1 MNRKETLRALLN
13 PQAAA
18 RPPESPA
25 ETPEPPGASSPEVSE
40 PRRTTGSGAVRSM
53 GLTLQ
58 KLSAEAE
65 NARALR
71 VQLAQGASVVE
82 LDPEL
87 IEPSF
92 ISDRFSRDQDDL
104 FLALVESIRTHGQ
117 QVPVLLR
124 PYPDKPGRYQ
134 VAYGHRRIEAARRL
148 GQKVRALIR
157 DLSDVELVIAQ
168 GKENSERKDLS
179 FIERAVFARHL
190 EERGF
195 DRSTII
201 AALSVDKAEAARLL
215 SVAHSIPAQL
225 VLAIGPAPK
234 AGRPRWLALAQLL
247 NAKPSTQIIEQYLND
262 PALKQMDS
270 DGRFIRLF
278 TLLSSRH
285 RLERTPA
292 VWKDAAGRPIVRI
305 EPGARKTRLTID
317 EKLAPAFGAFIM
329 AKLDDLYQAFGQQS
343 GRSKSEPPGVS
354 PD

>member
-13 PQAAA
+13 PQSA
-18 RPPESPA
+18 
-25 ETPEPPGASSPEVSE
+25 ASSPESPTVVAPAPPDVSAQESTE
-40 PRRTTGSGAVRSM
+40 PRRTGSGAVRSM

-71 VQLAQGASVVE
+71 AQLAQGASVIE

-92 ISDRFSRDQDDL
+92 VSDRLSREDDDQ
-104 FLALVESIRTHGQ
+104 FMALVESIRTHGQ
-117 QVPVLLR
+117 QVPVLVR
-124 PYPDKPGRYQ
+124 PCPGKPGRYQ
-134 VAYGHRRIEAARRL
+134 VAYGHRRIRAAKVL
-148 GQKVRALIR
+148 GHKVRALIR
-157 DLSDVELVIAQ
+157 DLSDAELVIAQ

-179 FIERAVFARHL
+179 FIERALFARHL

-201 AALSVDKAEAARLL
+201 AALSVDKAEVARFL
-215 SVAHSIPAQL
+215 SVAHAVPAQL

-247 NAKPSTQIIEQYLND
+247 GAKPSGEIVEQYLND

-270 DGRFIRLF
+270 DGRFVRLF
-278 TLLSSRH
+278 TLLSSRN
-285 RLERTPA
+285 RLRRTPSI
-292 VWKDAAGRPIVRI
+292 WKDSTGRPIVRI
-305 EPGARKTRLTID
+305 EPGAKKTRLTID
-317 EKLAPAFGAFIM
+317 EKLAPAFGAFV
-329 AKLDDLYQAFGQQS
+329 ASKLDDLYRAFGER
-343 GRSKSEPPGVS
+343 GRRGESE
-354 PD
+354 

>member
-13 PQAAA
+13 PQAGA
-18 RPPESPA
+18 RSA
-25 ETPEPPGASSPEVSE
+25 EPPATEAPENASGTPSQEVSE
-40 PRRTTGSGAVRSM
+40 QPRRTGSGAVRSM

-71 VQLAQGASVVE
+71 AQLAQGASVVE

-92 ISDRFSRDQDDL
+92 ISDRFSRDEDEL
-104 FLALVESIRTHGQ
+104 FMALIESIRTHGQ

-124 PYPDKPGRYQ
+124 PCPGKPGRYQ
-134 VAYGHRRIEAARRL
+134 VAYGHRRIQAASRL
-148 GQKVRALIR
+148 GQKVRAMIR

-195 DRSTII
+195 DRATII
-201 AALSVDKAEAARLL
+201 AALAVDKAEVARFL
-215 SVAHSIPAQL
+215 SVAHSVPAEL

-234 AGRPRWLALAQLL
+234 AGRPRWLALARLL
-247 NAKPSTQIIEQYLND
+247 SATPSKEKIVDQYLDD
-262 PALKQMDS
+262 PALKQMDT

-278 TLLSSRH
+278 TLLSSRN
-285 RLERTPA
+285 RLGRTTPS
-292 VWKDAAGRPIVRI
+292 VWRDSGGRPIVRI
-305 EPGARKTRLTID
+305 EPGARKTTLTID
-317 EKLAPAFGAFIM
+317 EKLAPAFGAFITS
-329 AKLDDLYQAFGQQS
+329 KLDDLYRAFGEQS
-343 GRSKSEPPGVS
+343 GCNDAE
-354 PD
+354 

>member
-1 MNRKETLRALLN
+1 
-13 PQAAA
+13 
-18 RPPESPA
+18 
-25 ETPEPPGASSPEVSE
+25 
-40 PRRTTGSGAVRSM
+40 M

-71 VQLAQGASVVE
+71 AQLAQGASAVE

-92 ISDRFSRDQDDL
+92 ISDRLSRDEDG
-104 FLALVESIRTHGQ
+104 FFMALVESIRTHGQ
-117 QVPVLLR
+117 QVPVLVR
-124 PYPDKPGRYQ
+124 PCPDKPGRYQ
-134 VAYGHRRIEAARRL
+134 VAYGHRRIRAAKVL

-157 DLSDVELVIAQ
+157 ELSDPELVIAQ

-201 AALSVDKAEAARLL
+201 AALSVDKAEVARFL
-215 SVAHSIPAQL
+215 SVAHSVPVQL

-247 NAKPSTQIIEQYLND
+247 RAKPSKEIVEQYLND
-262 PALKQMDS
+262 PAIKQMDS
-270 DGRFIRLF
+270 DSRFIRLF
-278 TLLSSRH
+278 TALSSRN
-285 RLERTPA
+285 RLGHNPS
-292 VWKDAAGRPIVRI
+292 VWKDSDGRPIVRI
-305 EPGARKTRLTID
+305 EPGTRKTKLTID
-317 EKLAPAFGAFIM
+317 EKLAPAFGAFITS
-329 AKLDDLYQAFGQQS
+329 KLDDLYRAFSEQD
-343 GRSKSEPPGVS
+343 GRSNESE
-354 PD
+354 

>member
-13 PQAAA
+13 PQATA
-18 RPPESPA
+18 RPAESPGEPA
-25 ETPEPPGASSPEVSE
+25 PEIPHAPSQAGFE
-40 PRRTTGSGAVRSM
+40 PKRVGSGAVRSM

-65 NARALR
+65 AARALR
-71 VQLAQGASVVE
+71 AQLAQGASVVE

-92 ISDRFSRDQDDL
+92 ISDRFYRDQDEP
-104 FLALVESIRTHGQ
+104 FMALMESIRTHGQ

-124 PYPDKPGRYQ
+124 PCPDKPGRYQ
-134 VAYGHRRIEAARRL
+134 VAYGHRRIQAARRL
-148 GQKVRALIR
+148 EQKVRALIR

-201 AALSVDKAEAARLL
+201 AALSVDKAEVARFL
-215 SVAHSIPAQL
+215 SVAHSVPAPL
-225 VLAIGPAPK
+225 ILAIGPAPK

-247 NAKPSTQIIEQYLND
+247 SAKPSKEIIDQYLAD
-262 PALKQMDS
+262 PALPQMDS
-270 DGRFIRLF
+270 DGRFLRLF
-278 TLLSSRH
+278 NLLSRNNRS
-285 RLERTPA
+285 ERAPS
-292 VWKDAAGRPIVRI
+292 VWKDSAGRPIVRI
-305 EPGARKTRLTID
+305 QPGTGKTRLTID
-317 EKLAPAFGAFIM
+317 EKLAPAFGAFITS
-329 AKLDDLYQAFGQQS
+329 KLDDLYRAFGQQ
-343 GRSKSEPPGVS
+343 RSRSES
-354 PD
+354 E